1 MHCVGEWTPSDAG
14 LPVPI
19 HCHRR
24 ETDTQLAT
32 WCSLSYRPSS
42 HLKSVAIG
50 EEDLFLS
57 SEGQRMD
64 LHKGWGISSH
74 FPLVLSLSQTHVRRL
89 CGLESGLDE
98 TWQ

>member
-14 LPVPI
+14 LPVRT

-24 ETDTQLAT
+24 ETDTQLTT

-42 HLKSVAIG
+42 RLKSVAIG

-57 SEGQRMD
+57 SEGEWMNPTQGMGD
-64 LHKGWGISSH
+64 Q
-74 FPLVLSLSQTHVRRL
+74 FPFPIDTVLIPASRPTLVQS
-89 CGLESGLDE
+89 
-98 TWQ
+98 W